1 MDDAT
6 GRTSRVIRLA
16 RHLELVRR
24 EILAA
29 RELDLWEYDVLAALR
44 SAMPPYE
51 LSPSALVDETLVASG
66 TMTNRVDRLS
76 RRGYVTREPDPAD
89 RRGVLVRLT
98 VAVARRSTPSLPNSP
113 KPKPRS
119 GAARRAQERS
129 TRRRRARTVG
139 EPRRVAAASAQRQPQ
154 SPSGLTAGRLW
165 SRRQAIRPRVAN
177 ATRAVPA
184 VARRA
189 QRP

>member
-1 MDDAT
+1 MDDDT
-6 GRTSRVIRLA
+6 DRTSRVIRLA

-44 SAMPPYE
+44 SSVPPYE
-51 LSPSALVDETLVASG
+51 LSPGVLVEETLVASG

-98 VAVARRSTPSLPNSP
+98 V
-113 KPKPRS
+113 S
-119 GAARRAQERS
+119 GRKKID
-129 TRRRRARTVG
+129 T
-139 EPRRVAAASAQRQPQ
+139 VAAELGTAEAAVWRSVGGRKSEQLDGAVRELLASLDR
-154 SPSGLTAGRLW
+154 
-165 SRRQAIRPRVAN
+165 
-177 ATRAVPA
+177 
-184 VARRA
+184 
-189 QRP
+189 

>member
-16 RHLELVRR
+16 RQFELVRR

-44 SAMPPYE
+44 SATPPYE
-51 LSPSALVDETLVASG
+51 LSPGALVDETLVASG

-98 VAVARRSTPSLPNSP
+98 V
-113 KPKPRS
+113 S
-119 GAARRAQERS
+119 GRKKID
-129 TRRRRARTVG
+129 T
-139 EPRRVAAASAQRQPQ
+139 VAAELAKAEAVIWRSVAERKSEQLDGTVRELSANID
-154 SPSGLTAGRLW
+154 L
-165 SRRQAIRPRVAN
+165 
-177 ATRAVPA
+177 
-184 VARRA
+184 
-189 QRP
+189 

>member
-16 RHLELVRR
+16 RQFELVRR

-44 SAMPPYE
+44 SATPRYE
-51 LSPSALVDETLVASG
+51 LSPGALVDETLVASG

-98 VAVARRSTPSLPNSP
+98 VSGRKRIDTVVAELAKAEAVIWRSV
-113 KPKPRS
+113 
-119 GAARRAQERS
+119 AERKS
-129 TRRRRARTVG
+129 EQLDGIIR
-139 EPRRVAAASAQRQPQ
+139 ELSAN
-154 SPSGLTAGRLW
+154 LDL
-165 SRRQAIRPRVAN
+165 
-177 ATRAVPA
+177 
-184 VARRA
+184 
-189 QRP
+189 